1 VTVDAT
7 SAILPPWARRLA
19 KVTQVLRSLYLRG
32 LSTKDFEPAPAEFF
46 CSEAGLRASTIQ
58 RLTREWSAQLA
69 GFRQR
74 DLSQVDYVYTVA
86 ARAWWYGP
94 LSRPSM
100 RGRGTTSTPHAT
112 SASRDQSRR
121 GAAPVDYRLQHTHT

>member
-1 VTVDAT
+1 VGTALGQVTE
-7 SAILPPWARRLA
+7 
-19 KVTQVLRSLYLRG
+19 VLRSLYLRG

-74 DLSQVDYVYTVA
+74 DLSQVDYVYQW
-86 ARAWWYGP
+86 AR
-94 LSRPSM
+94 R
-100 RGRGTTSTPHAT
+100 TSYVPI
-112 SASRDQSRR
+112 ASW
-121 GAAPVDYRLQHTHT
+121 RLQLRAAH